1 MEFLRGLLIGAG
13 AVIVLVG
20 VLVVVIGSRER

>member
-1 MEFLRGLLIGAG
+1 MEFLRGLIIGAG

-20 VLVVVIGSRER
+20 VLVVVIGSKER